1 MAAAKPSPRMAS
13 FGCGLD
19 ESVPAE
25 EFGNKA
31 ARLAAIASLGVRV
44 PPGFCLG
51 VTLCEEYFA
60 SGRRLSPDLP
70 ALLATGISR
79 LEKATGLSFGS
90 SRRPLLVSVRSGA
103 PVSMPGVM
111 ETILNIGLSR
121 ETVRGLISLSGNPKF
136 AWDSYRRLI
145 QNFGQV
151 VCRQPPALYQA
162 ALRQAM
168 EREGV
173 EDEVELD
180 AGSLRDLAVE
190 YERIFAQNGGEKFPA
205 GAMRQLEQAAEAV
218 ILSWESPRAEAF
230 RRLNLIREARGTA
243 VTVQAMVFGNVGSR
257 SGAGVAFTRNPWQGN
272 AQLLVDF
279 KFGAQG
285 EDVVSGDQSVSTQ
298 QEFQAAL
305 PETFAELVETAKR
318 LESHFRDMQDLEFTV
333 QNGELYI
340 LQTRSGK
347 RSPYAALKIAVDLCQ
362 EGVISPSDVIW
373 MLRDVDLDAVSVQ
386 RVRTRDHP
394 LAVGIPASGGVASGD
409 IAFSCASAEAMEA
422 EGRRVVLVRETP
434 SPDDIPG
441 IRAAIALLTARG
453 ARTAHAAVVAR
464 QMGRVCVVGCESLVI
479 DEARRR
485 CRISGQELREG
496 ATITVDGNSGKI
508 FLGEVEYSS
517 DRPTPLIEMVRE
529 WEQSLHP

>member
-1 MAAAKPSPRMAS
+1 MAAKPYPRMVT
-13 FGCGLD
+13 FGCGQV
-19 ESVPAE
+19 ECVPAE

-31 ARLAAIASLGVRV
+31 ANLATIASLGIKV

-51 VTLCEEYFA
+51 VSLCEEYFE
-60 SGRRLSPDLP
+60 SGRQLPPDLP

-111 ETILNIGLSR
+111 ETVLNIGLSR
-121 ETVRGLISLSGNPKF
+121 DTVRGLISLSGNPKF

-151 VCRQPPALYQA
+151 VSRHPSALYQSV
-162 ALRQAM
+162 LREEM
-168 EREGV
+168 ERERV
-173 EDEVELD
+173 ADEIELD
-180 AGSLRDLAVE
+180 AHTLRDLAAE
-190 YERIFAQNGGEKFPA
+190 YERIFSQNSGGKFPA
-205 GAMRQLEQAAEAV
+205 SAMQQLEQATEAV
-218 ILSWESPRAEAF
+218 IKSWESPRAEAY

-243 VTVQAMVFGNVGSR
+243 VAVQAMVFGNLGSR

-285 EDVVSGDQSVSTQ
+285 EDVVSGDQSISTQ
-298 QEFQAAL
+298 HEFQRAL
-305 PETFAELVETAKR
+305 PETFLELSETGKK
-318 LESHFRDMQDLEFTV
+318 LETYYRDMQDLEFTV
-333 QNGELYI
+333 QNGELFL

-347 RSPYAALKIAVDLCQ
+347 RSPYAALKVAGDLCQ
-362 EGVISPSDVIW
+362 EGIISPQDVIW
-373 MLRDVDLDAVSVQ
+373 MLREVDLDAISVE

-394 LAVGIPASGGVASGD
+394 LAVGIPASGGVAAGD
-409 IAFSCASAEAMEA
+409 IAFSGASAEAMES
-422 EGRRVVLVRETP
+422 EGRSVILIRETP

-441 IRAAIALLTARG
+441 IRAAIGLLTARG
-453 ARTAHAAVVAR
+453 ARTSHAAVVAR

-496 ATITVDGNSGKI
+496 ARITLDGNSGKV
-508 FLGEVEYSS
+508 FRGEVEYSS
-517 DRPTPLIEMVRE
+517 ERPTALIAMVRE
-529 WEQSLHP
+529 WEQSMHL